1 MGCAV
6 VTRRALL
13 LSPAAALLS
22 GCSFGNPGAARVK
35 VSDDGFEG
43 TALKGAFALPDVT
56 LTDTS
61 GQPYHMRTS
70 PATPVVVLFFGYSNC
85 PDVCSGILA
94 DLATARR
101 RLDEP
106 ALAAKITLM
115 CVTTDPARDTP
126 EVLRAYLERI
136 DPSYV
141 GLTGPLETIV
151 AAASQ
156 VGVAIEEGKKLP
168 SGGYEVD
175 HGTQVIGFGPDRKA
189 AVVWTTGTTI
199 AAYKADFARL
209 ASA

>member
-1 MGCAV
+1 ML
-6 VTRRALL
+6 TRRCLL
-13 LSPAAALLS
+13 ASPAAGVLA
-22 GCSFGNPGAARVK
+22 GCAASEPGAARV
-35 VSDDGFEG
+35 SLASDGFEG
-43 TALKGAFALPDVT
+43 TAVKGAFALPDVT
-56 LTDTS
+56 LSDTS
-61 GQPYHMRTS
+61 GQPYHLRTS
-70 PATPVVVLFFGYSNC
+70 PATPVVVVFFGYSNC

-101 RLDEP
+101 RLHDPE
-106 ALAAKITLM
+106 LAAKITLV

-126 EVLRAYLERI
+126 EVLGAYLKRI

-151 AAASQ
+151 KAANE

-199 AAYKADFARL
+199 AAYKADFAKL
-209 ASA
+209 ASG